1 VQFPCTGQ
9 KESRII
15 ACPGDLAM
23 LGLIMVATDVK
34 DPDQS
39 PWRYREDRAIF
50 LRGRIFKD
58 AVVVCMASFSRK
70 AE

>member
-1 VQFPCTGQ
+1 MYGI

-23 LGLIMVATDVK
+23 LGLILYGNRLAGAGSKSM
-34 DPDQS
+34 
-39 PWRYREDRAIF
+39 AIAQGSCDLSAWTF
-50 LRGRIFKD
+50 FQD